1 MPDIT
6 EITTT
11 VIIDGRK
18 PSAPFNIREKIS
30 PMKSLKDTPTLPS
43 ISLFQ
48 KFLETARD
56 KRAFVV
62 GKRRIIIFQAF
73 KVKFFKDFVRPVF
86 NRFFFFA
93 LFGVRNVFLSRKK
106 LKKIAIKKPQ
116 ILKIYF

>member
-73 KVKFFKDFVRPVF
+73 KVKFFSRTSSVPSSTDFFLLRPAWRTQ
-86 NRFFFFA
+86 RFFIPT
-93 LFGVRNVFLSRKK
+93 N
-106 LKKIAIKKPQ
+106 
-116 ILKIYF
+116 